1 MLMCCVWRC
10 FLMIVTNTMVCNA
23 TWIQEKTSRGDEIL
37 IEDELWWWDF
47 ERRRAVMMRSSSRLK
62 LLKFLSGYLTFAT
75 LKANWNG
82 ILLFIRFSLELRLVY
97 VKFLHGSCFSDG
109 SCAIQLPS
117 SKCVLH
123 FYHTKDI
130 VLYIFSTFLNTTCHI
145 KSAIR
150 ARDASVK

>member
-1 MLMCCVWRC
+1 MLCLTV
-10 FLMIVTNTMVCNA
+10 FFNDCNKYDGM
-23 TWIQEKTSRGDEIL
+23 QCHMNSR
-37 IEDELWWWDF
+37 EDEPWWWDF
-47 ERRRAVMMRSSSRLK
+47 DRRRAVMMRFWEKTSRDDEIEQSLETSQI
-62 LLKFLSGYLTFAT
+62 LIRIFNFRHTESQLEWNSFVHTF
-75 LKANWNG
+75 
-82 ILLFIRFSLELRLVY
+82 FSLELRLVY